1 MIGHSLLQ
9 IKDLMHTGK
18 EMPIISD
25 KCNMREALLEMTSK
39 RFGCVGIVNNL
50 NRIIGIITD
59 GDLRRNIKTNFL
71 EFKVKKVMTKK
82 PITIEKKSNIYDAI
96 FLMNSNKIT
105 ALFVAESKTQI
116 PEGIIHIHDCI
127 KIGSNKH

>member
-1 MIGHSLLQ
+1 
-9 IKDLMHTGK
+9 
-18 EMPIISD
+18 
-25 KCNMREALLEMTSK
+25 
-39 RFGCVGIVNNL
+39 
-50 NRIIGIITD
+50 
-59 GDLRRNIKTNFL
+59 
-71 EFKVKKVMTKK
+71 MTKK